1 MLFKILLLLF
11 IAILPLKIMRTHAK
25 HAKHYINGNIVL
37 IVQLFNR

>member
-1 MLFKILLLLF
+1 MII

-25 HAKHYINGNIVL
+25 YANSKCAKHYINGNIVL